1 MKKTI
6 SALASAL
13 LLTLSS
19 HAHAADSISYP
30 AMVWDDVTYELSAPA
45 RWEKSDW
52 QQVGWESLAV
62 LGTFAVIDKP
72 VRDYMVK
79 QDQNSKAWLQVEK
92 FGREYAVGTI
102 SVFFVA
108 GLLGDETSMHVT
120 QDVVAASLI
129 SSGIIG
135 VATKTVVGRSR
146 PLANQG
152 TSHFAPFT
160 DMNSSFFS
168 GHATQAFTL
177 AAVIADSYDAT
188 WIDVTAYSL
197 ASLAAVARTY
207 HDKHF
212 ASDILTG
219 AIVGTLVGK
228 SVVAHNKD
236 LRGNT
241 LLITPVASSSMLGLQ
256 VAGNF

>member
-1 MKKTI
+1 MKRRILSIVT
-6 SALASAL
+6 SFALSLSFNTRAED
-13 LLTLSS
+13 TL
-19 HAHAADSISYP
+19 SYP
-30 AMVWDDVTYELSAPA
+30 AMVWDDVTHTLSAPT
-45 RWEKSDW
+45 RWEKDEW
-52 QQVGWESLAV
+52 QTAGWTSLAV
-62 LGTFAVIDKP
+62 LGTVAVIDKP

-79 QDQNSKAWLQVEK
+79 QDQNNKTWLQVEK
-92 FGREYAVGTI
+92 FGREYAVGITGA
-102 SVFFVA
+102 FFVA
-108 GLLGDETSMHVT
+108 GLVGDETSMHVA

-146 PLANQG
+146 PLQNKG
-152 TSHFAPFT
+152 TTDFAPFT

-177 AAVIADSYDAT
+177 AAVIAETYNET
-188 WIDVTAYSL
+188 WIDVTAYGL

-212 ASDILTG
+212 TSDILTG

-236 LRGNT
+236 LRGNK
-241 LLITPVASSSMLGLQ
+241 LSVTPAISQNMVGIQ
-256 VAGNF
+256 IAGRF

>member
-1 MKKTI
+1 MKQPIK
-6 SALASAL
+6 SCFAAL
-13 LLTLSS
+13 LISISTNTF
-19 HAHAADSISYP
+19 AADSMSYP
-30 AMVWDDVTYELSAPA
+30 AMVWDDVKYELSAPA

-62 LGTFAVIDKP
+62 LGTVAILDKP

-92 FGREYAVGTI
+92 FGREYAVGTVG
-102 SVFFVA
+102 VFFVA
-108 GLLGDETSMHVT
+108 GLVGDETSMHVA
-120 QDVVAASLI
+120 QDAVAASLI

-146 PLANQG
+146 PLQNKG
-152 TSHFAPFT
+152 TTDFAPFT

-168 GHATQAFTL
+168 GHTTQAFTL
-177 AAVIADSYDAT
+177 AAVISESYDET

-212 ASDILTG
+212 ASDVLTG

-236 LRGNT
+236 LRANN
-241 LLITPVASSSMLGLQ
+241 LSVTPALSQGMVGIQ
-256 VAGNF
+256 VAGKF

>member
-1 MKKTI
+1 MRNLIRSILATLLI
-6 SALASAL
+6 SSSSSAIAEE
-13 LLTLSS
+13 TM
-19 HAHAADSISYP
+19 SYP
-30 AMVWDDVTYELSAPA
+30 AMVWDDITHVMSAPS

-62 LGTFAVIDKP
+62 LGTVAVIDKP
-72 VRDYMVK
+72 VRNYMLK
-79 QDQNSKAWLQVEK
+79 QDQNNQAWLQVEK
-92 FGREYAVGTI
+92 FGREYAVGITGA
-102 SVFFVA
+102 FFVA
-108 GLLGDETSMHVT
+108 GLVGDETSMHVA

-129 SSGIIG
+129 SSAIIG
-135 VATKTVVGRSR
+135 VGTKTIVGRSR
-146 PLANQG
+146 PLQNKG
-152 TSHFAPFT
+152 TTHFEPFT

-177 AAVIADSYDAT
+177 AAVISETYDET

-197 ASLAAVARTY
+197 ASLAAVSRTY

-212 ASDILTG
+212 ASDVLAA

-236 LRGNT
+236 LRSNKLT
-241 LLITPVASSSMLGLQ
+241 VAPALSQGMVGLQ
-256 VAGNF
+256 LVGRF

>member
-1 MKKTI
+1 MKQSIK
-6 SALASAL
+6 SCFAAL
-13 LLTLSS
+13 LISISTNTF
-19 HAHAADSISYP
+19 AADSMSYP
-30 AMVWDDVTYELSAPA
+30 AMVWDDVKYELSAPA

-62 LGTFAVIDKP
+62 LGTVAILDKP
-72 VRDYMVK
+72 VREYMVK

-92 FGREYAVGTI
+92 FGREYAVGTVG
-102 SVFFVA
+102 VFFVA
-108 GLLGDETSMHVT
+108 GLVGDETSMHVA
-120 QDVVAASLI
+120 QDAVAASLI

-146 PLANQG
+146 PLQNKG
-152 TSHFAPFT
+152 TTDFAPFT

-168 GHATQAFTL
+168 GHTTQAFTL
-177 AAVIADSYDAT
+177 AAVISETYDET

-212 ASDILTG
+212 ASDVLTG

-236 LRGNT
+236 LRANKLSVTPT
-241 LLITPVASSSMLGLQ
+241 LSQGMVGIQ
-256 VAGNF
+256 VAGKF

>member
-1 MKKTI
+1 MKKFI
-6 SALASAL
+6 QPLVAAL
-13 LLTLSS
+13 LISISTNTF
-19 HAHAADSISYP
+19 AADSMSYP
-30 AMVWDDVTYELSAPA
+30 AMVWDDVKYELSAPA

-62 LGTFAVIDKP
+62 LGTVAIIDKP

-79 QDQNSKAWLQVEK
+79 QDQSNKAWLQVEK
-92 FGREYAVGTI
+92 FGREYAVGTVG
-102 SVFFVA
+102 VFFVA
-108 GLLGDETSMHVT
+108 GLVGDETSMHVA
-120 QDVVAASLI
+120 QDAVAASLI

-146 PLANQG
+146 PLQNKG
-152 TSHFAPFT
+152 TTDFAPFK

-177 AAVIADSYDAT
+177 AAVVAETYDET
-188 WIDVTAYSL
+188 WIDITAYSL

-212 ASDILTG
+212 ASDVLTG

-236 LRGNT
+236 LRANK
-241 LLITPVASSSMLGLQ
+241 LSVTPSLSQGMVGIQ
-256 VAGNF
+256 VAGKF

>member
-1 MKKTI
+1 MKKI
-6 SALASAL
+6 YCALTSAL
-13 LLTLSS
+13 LLSLSS
-19 HAHAADSISYP
+19 HARGADSLSYP
-30 AMVWDDVTYELSAPA
+30 AMVWDDVQYELSAPA
-45 RWEKSDW
+45 RWEKNDW

-62 LGTFAVIDKP
+62 LGTLAVIDKP

-92 FGREYAVGTI
+92 FGREYAVGITAA
-102 SVFFVA
+102 FFVA
-108 GLLGDETSMHVT
+108 GLVGDETSLHVA

-146 PLANQG
+146 PLQNKG
-152 TSHFAPFT
+152 TTDFAPFT

-168 GHATQAFTL
+168 GHTTQAFTL
-177 AAVIADSYDAT
+177 AAVISETYDET

-219 AIVGTLVGK
+219 AIVGTLVGR
-228 SVVAHNKD
+228 SVVAHNQN

-241 LLITPVASSSMLGLQ
+241 VSVTPALSQGMVGIQL
-256 VAGNF
+256 AGKF

>member
-1 MKKTI
+1 MKQPIKTI
-6 SALASAL
+6 LAAL
-13 LLTLSS
+13 LVSVSS
-19 HAHAADSISYP
+19 SAFANDSISYP
-30 AMVWDDVTYELSAPA
+30 AMVWDDVTYTLSAPT

-62 LGTFAVIDKP
+62 LGTVAIIDKP
-72 VRDYMVK
+72 VRNYMVK
-79 QDQNSKAWLQVEK
+79 QDQNNKAWLQVEK
-92 FGREYAVGTI
+92 FGREYAVGTVG
-102 SVFFVA
+102 VFFVA
-108 GLLGDETSMHVT
+108 GLVGDETSMHVA
-120 QDVVAASLI
+120 QDAVAASLI

-146 PLANQG
+146 PLQNKG
-152 TSHFAPFT
+152 TTNFAPFQ

-177 AAVIADSYDAT
+177 AAVISESYDET

-212 ASDILTG
+212 ASDVLTG

-236 LRGNT
+236 LRGNK
-241 LLITPVASSSMLGLQ
+241 LSVMPAISQGMVGIQ
-256 VAGNF
+256 VAGKF

>member
-1 MKKTI
+1 MKRSI
-6 SALASAL
+6 QSVFAAL
-13 LLTLSS
+13 LISISTNSF
-19 HAHAADSISYP
+19 ATDPISYP
-30 AMVWDDVTYELSAPA
+30 AMVWDDVKYELTAPA

-62 LGTFAVIDKP
+62 LGTVAILDKP

-92 FGREYAVGTI
+92 FGREYAVGTVG
-102 SVFFVA
+102 VFFVA
-108 GLLGDETSMHVT
+108 GLVGDETSMHVA
-120 QDVVAASLI
+120 QDAVAASLI

-146 PLANQG
+146 PLQNKG
-152 TSHFAPFT
+152 TTDFAPFT

-168 GHATQAFTL
+168 GHTTQAFTL
-177 AAVIADSYDAT
+177 AAVISETYDET
-188 WIDVTAYSL
+188 WIDVTSYSL

-212 ASDILTG
+212 ASDVLTG

-236 LRGNT
+236 LRGNKLSVTPT
-241 LLITPVASSSMLGLQ
+241 LSHSMVGIQ
-256 VAGNF
+256 IAGKF

>member
-1 MKKTI
+1 MKLPIQSLLAVLLI
-6 SALASAL
+6 SASSSAC
-13 LLTLSS
+13 
-19 HAHAADSISYP
+19 AEDSISYP
-30 AMVWDDVTYELSAPA
+30 AMVWDDVTHTLTAPA
-45 RWEKSDW
+45 RWEKNDW

-62 LGTFAVIDKP
+62 LGTVAIIDKP

-79 QDQNSKAWLQVEK
+79 QDQNSQAWLQVEK
-92 FGREYAVGTI
+92 FGREYAVGITGA
-102 SVFFVA
+102 FFVA
-108 GLLGDETSMHVT
+108 GLVGDETSMHVA

-146 PLANQG
+146 PLQEKG
-152 TSHFAPFT
+152 TTNFAPFT

-168 GHATQAFTL
+168 GHTTQAFTL
-177 AAVIADSYDAT
+177 AAVISETYDET

-197 ASLAAVARTY
+197 ATLVGVARTY

-212 ASDILTG
+212 ASDVLTG

-228 SVVAHNKD
+228 SVVAHNKA
-236 LRGNT
+236 LRGNK
-241 LLITPVASSSMLGLQ
+241 LFVTPAVSQGMVGIQ
-256 VAGNF
+256 IAGKF